1 MSAVENR
8 GNRREIKAQSSTNR
22 ETVSERV
29 KSILEKVQNMSS
41 EEYTAMIKSLSSTKL
56 NKYSLNN
63 QILLFFQGATQA
75 ASFSAWKKL
84 GRNVKKGEKGL
95 VIVAPIKR
103 SFWAE
108 VEDKE
113 TGEIKKVKKEFVKG
127 FKDTYVF
134 DISQTEGKEI
144 ERGMTTKSELKLET
158 AIKATQK
165 LNFTVHHRAMS
176 IRTGGYIA
184 DRDITLNSALSTV
197 ENTATLLHE
206 LAHGVL
212 GHQADRRELAKQQKE
227 FEAETVTA
235 LLCSDF
241 GIDRNSTIYLKSWE
255 ATEELIEDIKIID
268 RAYKQIKEAL
278 EE

>member
-8 GNRREIKAQSSTNR
+8 GNGREIKAQSSTNR

-29 KSILEKVQNMSS
+29 KNILEKVQQMSS
-41 EEYTAMIKSLSSTKL
+41 EEYTV
-56 NKYSLNN
+56 
-63 QILLFFQGATQA
+63 
-75 ASFSAWKKL
+75 
-84 GRNVKKGEKGL
+84 R
-95 VIVAPIKR
+95 
-103 SFWAE
+103 
-108 VEDKE
+108 
-113 TGEIKKVKKEFVKG
+113 
-127 FKDTYVF
+127 
-134 DISQTEGKEI
+134 
-144 ERGMTTKSELKLET
+144 
-158 AIKATQK
+158 
-165 LNFTVHHRAMS
+165 HRAMS
-176 IRTGGYIA
+176 ISTGGYIA
-184 DRDITLNSALSTV
+184 DREITLNSALSKV

-212 GHQADRRELAKQQKE
+212 GHQADRNELPKQQKE

-241 GIDRNSTIYLKSWE
+241 GIDRNSTIYLKCWE